1 MVQNIKKKAKAPQ
14 AEDKLKLRS
23 QSVIPRSRKIA
34 FEWLS
39 KIKVTNKDLARCK
52 ESLQFVVYG
61 VLFMLF
67 TLLLVLFMM
76 MLLFMLFV
84 CCHDTPP
91 RWWRAFPASRR
102 EVQPCSHWRAPTTA
116 RARFDIIVKSSLFNS
131 SPLQVQGLLVEC
143 WAPAATARPSPRE
156 IELFLQ
162 RKVSPENYKQ

>member
-1 MVQNIKKKAKAPQ
+1 MSTSSEKCSPAQ

-23 QSVIPRSRKIA
+23 QSVIPRSRKIT
-34 FEWLS
+34 FECLL

-61 VLFMLF
+61 VFMLF
-67 TLLLVLFMM
+67 TLLLVLSMM
-76 MLLFMLFV
+76 MVLFMLFV
-84 CCHDTPP
+84 CCHGSPH

-102 EVQPCSHWRAPTTA
+102 EVRPCSHWRAPTTA
-116 RARFDIIVKSSLFNS
+116 RARFHIIVKSSLFNS

-143 WAPAATARPSPRE
+143 WSPAATARPSPRE

-162 RKVSPENYKQ
+162 RKNLGFRPPAPS